1 MQLPAIWTRPP
12 VLAPV
17 MVAALA
23 IVACLGAWF
32 SMPAKA
38 YADEFTL
45 GTASPASSVE
55 ENAYDIVFKLNGGT
69 QSNNQV
75 TTIRQGATLK
85 VSSLAKPTRVG
96 YKFVGWYKNKKLTKR
111 ATSLRGVAAKG
122 KRTVYA
128 KWKFS
133 AYRIVYKLNG
143 GKLSVS
149 YKKTIKKN
157 KTYKVSKLKKPTR
170 KGYLFKGWYSNK
182 SLTKKAK
189 KIFGKP
195 SVSKRTV
202 YAKWKSRSYSI
213 TYDANGGTM
222 PGSYAKTYKT
232 SKGLSSLPVPTLP
245 GYAFMGWYSDA
256 ALTKIV
262 PSLAKGAYGNKRLYA
277 KWRERVLVAHKGYH
291 VTEPENSLASYREA
305 AKRGFT
311 RVETDIRF
319 TADDVA
325 VLSHNDDITLVSVV
339 EKEVEVEVPILD
351 DDGNETGETEKV
363 SKTVE
368 EEILTPTAISEI
380 TLEDLQNSTIA
391 NKKPSGDD
399 GRNYT
404 TFEELIAFCRDA
416 ELMPNIELKSGTNS
430 QIRSLVALV
439 DEYGMKDRVVWSS
452 FQKLLL
458 YEVFA
463 VHSDVAFQV
472 LDDDVSNRT
481 SKMNVANN
489 LRSKGG
495 DAVICISKDMP
506 SSSRSN
512 YLKACKEKGM
522 PLGIWTFDNELPI
535 SKYNYFYSVFSVD
548 GLVGD
553 TVPDIV

>member
-1 MQLPAIWTRPP
+1 
-12 VLAPV
+12 
-17 MVAALA
+17 
-23 IVACLGAWF
+23 
-32 SMPAKA
+32 MPAEA
-38 YADEFTL
+38 YAGEIAL
-45 GTASPASSVE
+45 ETASPASSAE
-55 ENAYDIVFKLNGGT
+55 EKTYDIVFKLNGGT
-69 QSNNQV
+69 LSKNQV

-85 VSSLAKPTRVG
+85 VSSLAKPKRVG
-96 YKFVGWYKNKKLTKR
+96 YKFMGWYKNKKLTKK

-128 KWKFS
+128 KWRFS

-143 GKLSVS
+143 GKLPAS

-182 SLTKKAK
+182 SLTQKAK
-189 KIFGKP
+189 KIKGN
-195 SVSKRTV
+195 SSASKRTV
-202 YAKWKSRSYSI
+202 YAKWKTRSYSI

-222 PGSYAKTYKT
+222 PKSYTKTYKT

-256 ALTKIV
+256 GLTKIV
-262 PSLAKGAYGNKRLYA
+262 PSLDKGTYGNKKLYA
-277 KWRERVLVAHKGYH
+277 KWRKRVLVAHKGYH

-319 TADDVA
+319 TADNVA
-325 VLSHNDDITLVSVV
+325 VLSHNDDITLISFV

-351 DDGNETGETEKV
+351 DNGNETGETEKDM
-363 SKTVE
+363 KTVKE
-368 EEILTPTAISEI
+368 EVRTPTAISEI

-391 NKKPSGDD
+391 NKTPSGDD
-399 GRNYT
+399 GRNYA
-404 TFEELIAFCRDA
+404 TFEEFIVLCRDA
-416 ELMPNIELKSGTNS
+416 ELIPNIELKSGTNS
-430 QIRSLVALV
+430 QIRSLVSLV
-439 DEYGMKDRVVWSS
+439 DKYGMKDCVVWSS
-452 FQKLLL
+452 FHKLLL

-463 VHSDVAFQV
+463 VHPDVAFQV

-481 SKMNVANN
+481 SKMKVANN

-495 DAVICISKDMP
+495 DVIICISKGMP

-512 YLKACKEKGM
+512 YLKACKEQGI
-522 PLGIWTFDNELPI
+522 PLGIWTFDNESSI
-535 SKYNYFYSVFSVD
+535 SKYNYFYSVFSVN

-553 TVPDIV
+553 SVPDIV